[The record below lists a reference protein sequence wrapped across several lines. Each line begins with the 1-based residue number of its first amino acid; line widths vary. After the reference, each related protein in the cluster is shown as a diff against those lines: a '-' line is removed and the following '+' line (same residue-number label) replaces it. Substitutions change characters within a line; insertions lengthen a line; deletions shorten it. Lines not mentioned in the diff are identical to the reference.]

1 MRLTLAVLTF
11 CVYVSGLALAAD
23 DKQVLGAWEGESVCT
38 IRDSPCHDEHVVY
51 DIASDPHGPADRK
64 LEIDAFKIVNNEKQ
78 FMGTLH
84 CKYAA
89 PTLSCTG
96 NTGHDDLWT
105 FTVEGST
112 MTGELRIDKE
122 RKLYRKIR
130 VSRKR

>member
-1 MRLTLAVLTF
+1 MRRTLAAVIF
-11 CVYVSGLALAAD
+11 CASVLALAAD
-23 DKQVLGAWEGESVCT
+23 DKQVLGVWEGESTCT
-38 IRDSPCHDEHVVY
+38 IRDSPCRDEHVIY
-51 DIASDPHGPADRK
+51 EIAPDPQAPSDRK
-64 LEIDAFKIVNNEKQ
+64 IKVDGFKVVNGEKQ

-96 NTGHDDLWT
+96 NTAHDDLWT
-105 FTVEGST
+105 FTVEGNT

-130 VSRKR
+130 VARKP